1 VDRENDNQEVTRAPT
16 REDLVRLARLLN
28 DAGAR
33 YIIIGGMAMIELGLR
48 RTTMD
53 VDLLI
58 DDSEENVKRVC
69 DVLVALL
76 VDKAASEVEP
86 GDVRQYTV
94 VRVNDEI
101 TVDLMGKACGID
113 FAAAQAGIQKVDMD
127 GISIP
132 FASPEL
138 LLKMKQTPREKDA
151 LDRAFLQRLLEQK
164 NNSR

>member
-1 VDRENDNQEVTRAPT
+1 MDRANDNQEVTRAPT
-16 REDLVRLARLLN
+16 REDLVRLAQLLN
-28 DAGAR
+28 DAGAQ
-33 YIIIGGMAMIELGLR
+33 YIIVGGMALIELGLR

-86 GDVRQYTV
+86 GDVRHYTV

-113 FAAAQAGIQKVDMD
+113 FAAAQAGIREVDMD
-127 GISIP
+127 GVLIP

-151 LDRAFLQRLLEQK
+151 LDRAFLQRLIEQK
-164 NNSR
+164 KQS